1 MLNSKYKFL
10 YGLTLV
16 CTLMCIVSA
25 MPASAA
31 SDNGCSDED
40 NAYITPELALCSTHV
55 YNIGRTENQRNAAA
69 KQAMRDVVALKS
81 TVMMQQMYKQYEYL
95 DATLSRLKTQLEREI
110 LTTKLEAAGASSS
123 DTSSYSGLSIG
134 GNNGVTGAENCMT
147 AGLTDDVMNCLSRN
161 LERITNAINSSDIGA
176 AKRQIETDLTAL
188 QMYDKLDKSSCTVT
202 ENNEQVT
209 KTMSAALCQT
219 TQKCQDAFKTNN
231 RQTMT
236 ECVNLMRV
244 CITQNIETLQNQN
257 RGTYNPYMRQVIN
270 CICIR
275 NKKSA

>member
-1 MLNSKYKFL
+1 MKSKC
-10 YGLTLV
+10 GILTVVLFGTAILSNDV
-16 CTLMCIVSA
+16 F
-25 MPASAA
+25 AA
-31 SDNGCSDED
+31 SSNGCD
-40 NAYITPELALCSTHV
+40 NADNNYITPELALCSTHV
-55 YNIGRTENQRNAAA
+55 YNIGKTTNQDSASV

-81 TVMMQQMYKQYEYL
+81 TIMMQQMYKQYQYL

-110 LTTKLEAAGASSS
+110 LTSQLEVAGASSS
-123 DTSSYSGLSIG
+123 DSGSSYGSIT
-134 GNNGVTGAENCMT
+134 GNNGVAGAENCMT

-202 ENNEQVT
+202 ENNKQVT
-209 KTMSAALCQT
+209 KTMSAPLCKTTQTCQT
-219 TQKCQDAFKTNN
+219 AFQTNN

-236 ECVNLMRV
+236 DCVNLMRV

-257 RGTYNPYMRQVIN
+257 RNVYNPYMR
-270 CICIR
+270 
-275 NKKSA
+275 

>member
-1 MLNSKYKFL
+1 MKSKC
-10 YGLTLV
+10 GILTVILFGTAILSNDV
-16 CTLMCIVSA
+16 F
-25 MPASAA
+25 AA
-31 SDNGCSDED
+31 SSNGCD
-40 NAYITPELALCSTHV
+40 NADNNYITPELALCSTHV
-55 YNIGRTENQRNAAA
+55 YNIGETTNRDSASA

-81 TVMMQQMYKQYEYL
+81 TIMMQQMYKQYQYL

-110 LTTKLEAAGASSS
+110 LTSQLEVAGASSS
-123 DTSSYSGLSIG
+123 DSGSSYGSIT
-134 GNNGVTGAENCMT
+134 GNNGVAGAENCMT

-202 ENNEQVT
+202 ENNKQVT
-209 KTMSAALCQT
+209 KTMSASLCQT
-219 TQKCQDAFKTNN
+219 TQRCQNAFQTNN

-257 RGTYNPYMRQVIN
+257 RNVYNPYMR
-270 CICIR
+270 
-275 NKKSA
+275 

>member
-1 MLNSKYKFL
+1 MTRQKSIFNKYHIIATIAGVL
-10 YGLTLV
+10 LV
-16 CTLMCIVSA
+16 CPVF
-25 MPASAA
+25 AA
-31 SDNGCSDED
+31 SDNGCSNDA
-40 NAYITPELALCSTHV
+40 NNRVAPVLALCSSHT
-55 YNIGRTENQRNAAA
+55 YNIGLPYNPTTDSD
-69 KQAMRDVVALKS
+69 KQLMRDVIGLKS
-81 TVMMQQMYKQYEYL
+81 TVMMQQMYKQYQYL
-95 DATLSRLKTQLEREI
+95 ESTLNRLKTQLEREI

-134 GNNGVTGAENCMT
+134 GNNGVAGAENCMT

-202 ENNEQVT
+202 ENNGQVT

-257 RGTYNPYMRQVIN
+257 RGTYNPYMR
-270 CICIR
+270 
-275 NKKSA
+275 

>member
-1 MLNSKYKFL
+1 MKLKRYCFDKTNISRKLCVVLCALFV
-10 YGLTLV
+10 T
-16 CTLMCIVSA
+16 
-25 MPASAA
+25 MPVMAVTSN
-31 SDNGCSDED
+31 NGCE
-40 NAYITPELALCSTHV
+40 NEKNNRIVPMLALCSTHT
-55 YNIGRTENQRNAAA
+55 YNIGNIENSKNASDR
-69 KQAMRDVVALKS
+69 QLVRDVIALKS
-81 TVMMQQMYKQYEYL
+81 TVMMQQMYKQYEFL
-95 DATLSRLKTQLEREI
+95 EATVSRLKSQLEREI
-110 LTTKLEAAGASSS
+110 LTSRLEAAGASSS
-123 DTSSYSGLSIG
+123 SSGSSSGASVA
-134 GNNGVTGAENCMT
+134 GNYGVAGAENCMT

-188 QMYDKLDKSSCTVT
+188 QMYDKLDKSSCDLT
-202 ENNEQVT
+202 ENDQQVT

-257 RGTYNPYMRQVIN
+257 RGTYNPYMR
-270 CICIR
+270 
-275 NKKSA
+275 

>member
-1 MLNSKYKFL
+1 MKSKC
-10 YGLTLV
+10 GILTVILFGTAILSNDV
-16 CTLMCIVSA
+16 F
-25 MPASAA
+25 AA
-31 SDNGCSDED
+31 SSNGCD
-40 NAYITPELALCSTHV
+40 NADNNYITPELALCSTHV
-55 YNIGRTENQRNAAA
+55 YNIGRTTNQDSASA

-81 TVMMQQMYKQYEYL
+81 TIMMQQMYKQYQYL

-110 LTTKLEAAGASSS
+110 LTSQLEVAGASSS
-123 DTSSYSGLSIG
+123 DSGSSYGSIT
-134 GNNGVTGAENCMT
+134 GNNGVAGAENCMT
-147 AGLTDDVMNCLSRN
+147 AGLTDDVMNCLARN

-202 ENNEQVT
+202 ENNKQVT
-209 KTMSAALCQT
+209 KTMSASLCQT
-219 TQKCQDAFKTNN
+219 TQKCQTAFQTNN

-257 RGTYNPYMRQVIN
+257 RNVYNPYMR
-270 CICIR
+270 
-275 NKKSA
+275 